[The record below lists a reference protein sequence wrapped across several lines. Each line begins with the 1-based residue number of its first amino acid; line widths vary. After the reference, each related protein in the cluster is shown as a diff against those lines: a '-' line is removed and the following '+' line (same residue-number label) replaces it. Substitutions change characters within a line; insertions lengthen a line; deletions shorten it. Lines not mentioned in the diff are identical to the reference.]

1 MDQFW
6 RALSARSLLATLAG
20 NRAFAC
26 AFRCFRLLVTF
37 SRLSPDS
44 RDMPEEISFLLLP
57 GYSAIGFMSAV
68 EPLRVANRFR
78 GELYR
83 WRILSL
89 DGAPV
94 AASNGISI
102 NADAAI
108 GDVRDLGGTDS
119 TATLFVVAGFEP
131 LACYTRELAE
141 WLKRLERAGATL
153 GGIDT
158 GSFVLAEAGLLGG
171 ADNVTVHWEA
181 LSAFRERYPSLD
193 ASQELFEIGARRITC
208 AGGTAS
214 IDMMLDL
221 IGRKHGAALASAV
234 SEQFVVSR
242 IRQRSDHQRME
253 IAARYGVHNRK
264 LIQVIGVMEQHME
277 EPLTPDRLAQEIGVT
292 RRQLERL
299 FCASLKDTPTHFYLQ
314 LRLGRAR
321 ELLQQTDMSITSIC
335 VACGFESPSHFSRTY
350 RARFGASPRSDRQ
363 ASGGLVPPN
372 ALINARVEG
381 LSQAQQ
387 Q

>member
-1 MDQFW
+1 
-6 RALSARSLLATLAG
+6 
-20 NRAFAC
+20 
-26 AFRCFRLLVTF
+26 
-37 SRLSPDS
+37 
-44 RDMPEEISFLLLP
+44 MPEDISFLLLP
-57 GYSAIGFMSAV
+57 GFSALGFMSAV

-78 GELYR
+78 GDLYR
-83 WRILSL
+83 WHILSL

-94 AASNGISI
+94 AASNGISM
-102 NADAAI
+102 NAEAAI
-108 GDVRDLGGTDS
+108 GDVK
-119 TATLFVVAGFEP
+119 AAQTLFVVAGFEP
-131 LACYTRELAE
+131 LACYTRALGDG
-141 WLKRLERAGATL
+141 LKRLDRAGATL

-158 GSFVLAEAGLLGG
+158 GSFILAEAGLFGG
-171 ADNVTVHWEA
+171 SDSLTVHWEA
-181 LSAFRERYPSLD
+181 LSAFRERYPALD

-264 LIQVIGVMEQHME
+264 LIQVISVMEQHME
-277 EPLTPDRLAQEIGVT
+277 EPLAPDRLAQEIGVT

-299 FCASLKDTPTHFYLQ
+299 FCASLKDSPTHFYLQ

-350 RARFGASPRSDRQ
+350 RARFGTSPRSDRH
-363 ASGGLVPPN
+363 ALAGGGGAPSSTAAHAP
-372 ALINARVEG
+372 APAFSE
-381 LSQAQQ
+381 S
-387 Q
+387 

>member
-1 MDQFW
+1 
-6 RALSARSLLATLAG
+6 
-20 NRAFAC
+20 
-26 AFRCFRLLVTF
+26 
-37 SRLSPDS
+37 
-44 RDMPEEISFLLLP
+44 MPEEILFLLLP

-83 WRILSL
+83 WRIVSL

-108 GDVRDLGGTDS
+108 GELDEAANLGEAGKGS
-119 TATLFVVAGFEP
+119 HGEPSGGATLFVVAGFEP
-131 LACYTRELAE
+131 LACYTRELGE
-141 WLKRLERAGATL
+141 RLKRLARAGATL

-158 GSFVLAEAGLLGG
+158 GSFVLAEAGLFGS

-350 RARFGASPRSDRQ
+350 RARFGMSPRSDRQ
-363 ASGGLVPPN
+363 PGGALVPPK
-372 ALINARVEG
+372 AQISPRAGELARA
-381 LSQAQQ
+381 SQQ
-387 Q
+387 

>member
-1 MDQFW
+1 
-6 RALSARSLLATLAG
+6 
-20 NRAFAC
+20 
-26 AFRCFRLLVTF
+26 
-37 SRLSPDS
+37 
-44 RDMPEEISFLLLP
+44 MPEDMSFLLLP
-57 GYSAIGFMSAV
+57 GFSAIGFMSAV

-78 GELYR
+78 DALYR

-108 GDVRDLGGTDS
+108 GEVGT
-119 TATLFVVAGFEP
+119 AQTLFVVAGFEP
-131 LACYTRELAE
+131 LACYSRALADS
-141 WLKRLERAGATL
+141 LKRIERAGATL

-158 GSFVLAEAGLLGG
+158 GSFVLAEAGLLNGT
-171 ADNVTVHWEA
+171 DSVTVHWEA

-221 IGRKHGAALASAV
+221 IGRKHGATLASAV

-277 EPLTPDRLAQEIGVT
+277 EPLAPDQLAQEIGVT

-314 LRLGRAR
+314 LRLARAR

-363 ASGGLVPPN
+363 PLGGRN
-372 ALINARVEG
+372 AAESPLPDAPMPVSV
-381 LSQAQQ
+381 LSES
-387 Q
+387 

>member
-1 MDQFW
+1 
-6 RALSARSLLATLAG
+6 
-20 NRAFAC
+20 
-26 AFRCFRLLVTF
+26 
-37 SRLSPDS
+37 
-44 RDMPEEISFLLLP
+44 MPEDISFLLLP
-57 GYSAIGFMSAV
+57 GFSAIGFMSAV

-78 GELYR
+78 ENLYR
-83 WRILSL
+83 WHILSV

-94 AASNGISI
+94 AASNGISL
-102 NADAAI
+102 NAEAAFDTVDHAHTVFI
-108 GDVRDLGGTDS
+108 
-119 TATLFVVAGFEP
+119 VAGFDP
-131 LACYTRELAE
+131 LACYSRALAG
-141 WLKRLERAGATL
+141 WLRRLAQAGATL

-158 GSFVLAEAGLLGG
+158 GSFVLAEAGLFG
-171 ADNVTVHWEA
+171 AADSLTVHWEA
-181 LSAFRERYPSLD
+181 LPAFRERYPALQ

-221 IGRKHGAALASAV
+221 IGRSHGAALASAV

-277 EPLTPDRLAQEIGVT
+277 EPLAPDALAQEIGVT

-299 FCASLKDTPTHFYLQ
+299 FCSSLKDTPTHFYLQ
-314 LRLGRAR
+314 LRLNRAR
-321 ELLQQTDMSITSIC
+321 ELLQQTDMTITSIC

-350 RARFGASPRSDRQ
+350 RAKFGASPRRDR
-363 ASGGLVPPN
+363 SPV
-372 ALINARVEG
+372 RVA
-381 LSQAQQ
+381 AQ
-387 Q
+387 

>member
-1 MDQFW
+1 
-6 RALSARSLLATLAG
+6 
-20 NRAFAC
+20 
-26 AFRCFRLLVTF
+26 
-37 SRLSPDS
+37 
-44 RDMPEEISFLLLP
+44 MPEDMSFLLLP
-57 GYSAIGFMSAV
+57 GFSAIGFMSAV
-68 EPLRVANRFR
+68 EPLRVANRFQ
-78 GELYR
+78 GDLYR
-83 WRILSL
+83 WRILSV
-89 DGAPV
+89 DGEPV

-102 NADAAI
+102 NADAAV
-108 GDVRDLGGTDS
+108 GDMDPPR
-119 TATLFVVAGFEP
+119 TLFVVAGFEP
-131 LACYTRELAE
+131 LACYTRALGDC
-141 WLKRLERAGATL
+141 LKRFDRAGTTL

-158 GSFVLAEAGLLGG
+158 GSFVLAEAGLLGST
-171 ADNVTVHWEA
+171 DSVTVHWEA
-181 LSAFRERYPSLD
+181 LSAFRERYASLD
-193 ASQELFEIGARRITC
+193 ASQELFEIGPRRITC

-221 IGRKHGAALASAV
+221 IGREHGATLASAV

-277 EPLTPDRLAQEIGVT
+277 EPLAPDRLAQEIGVT

-314 LRLGRAR
+314 LRLTRAR

-363 ASGGLVPPN
+363 GTGGRN
-372 ALINARVEG
+372 AAELAP
-381 LSQAQQ
+381 SQARNPAAATQLCRLAQQ
-387 Q
+387 

>member
-1 MDQFW
+1 
-6 RALSARSLLATLAG
+6 
-20 NRAFAC
+20 
-26 AFRCFRLLVTF
+26 
-37 SRLSPDS
+37 
-44 RDMPEEISFLLLP
+44 MPEDMSFLLLP
-57 GYSAIGFMSAV
+57 GFSAIGFMSAV

-78 GELYR
+78 GDLYR

-108 GDVRDLGGTDS
+108 ANVDAAQTV
-119 TATLFVVAGFEP
+119 FVVAGFEP
-131 LACYTRELAE
+131 LARYTRELGDC
-141 WLKRLERAGATL
+141 LKRLERGGATLGGATL

-158 GSFVLAEAGLLGG
+158 GSFVLAEAGLLSG
-171 ADNVTVHWEA
+171 ADSVTVHWEA
-181 LSAFRERYPSLD
+181 LSAFRERYASLN

-264 LIQVIGVMEQHME
+264 LIQVIGAMEQHME
-277 EPLTPDRLAQEIGVT
+277 EPLTPDQLADEISVT

-314 LRLGRAR
+314 LRLSRAR

-350 RARFGASPRSDRQ
+350 RARFGVSPRNDRQ
-363 ASGGLVPPN
+363 VTGGRNGGAGLPSDETAPAS
-372 ALINARVEG
+372 ALMP
-381 LSQAQQ
+381 SFQ
-387 Q
+387 

>member
-1 MDQFW
+1 
-6 RALSARSLLATLAG
+6 
-20 NRAFAC
+20 
-26 AFRCFRLLVTF
+26 
-37 SRLSPDS
+37 
-44 RDMPEEISFLLLP
+44 MPEDISFLLLP
-57 GYSAIGFMSAV
+57 GFSAIGFMSAV

-83 WRILSL
+83 WHILSA

-94 AASNGISI
+94 SASNGISL
-102 NADAAI
+102 NAEAAFA
-108 GDVRDLGGTDS
+108 DVAHVGTV
-119 TATLFVVAGFEP
+119 FVVAGFEP
-131 LACYTRELAE
+131 LACYTRALGD
-141 WLKRLERAGATL
+141 WLRRLDRAGATL

-158 GSFVLAEAGLLGG
+158 GSFILAEAGLFRE
-171 ADNVTVHWEA
+171 ADRLTLHWEA
-181 LSAFRERYPSLD
+181 LSAFSERYPALQ

-221 IGRKHGAALASAV
+221 IGRSHGDALASAV
-234 SEQFVVSR
+234 SEQFVLSR

-277 EPLTPDRLAQEIGVT
+277 EPLAPAELAQEIGVT

-299 FCASLKDTPTHFYLQ
+299 FCSALKDTPTHFYLQ
-314 LRLGRAR
+314 LRLNRAR
-321 ELLQQTDMSITSIC
+321 ELLQQTDMTITSVC

-350 RARFGASPRSDRQ
+350 RARFGASPRRDRS
-363 ASGGLVPPN
+363 ASP
-372 ALINARVEG
+372 ARSAG
-381 LSQAQQ
+381 
-387 Q
+387 

>member
-1 MDQFW
+1 
-6 RALSARSLLATLAG
+6 
-20 NRAFAC
+20 
-26 AFRCFRLLVTF
+26 
-37 SRLSPDS
+37 
-44 RDMPEEISFLLLP
+44 MPEDISFLLLP
-57 GYSAIGFMSAV
+57 GFSAIGFMSAI

-78 GELYR
+78 GDLYR
-83 WRILSL
+83 WHILSM

-94 AASNGISI
+94 AASNGISL
-102 NADAAI
+102 NAEAAFSAVDDAA
-108 GDVRDLGGTDS
+108 V
-119 TATLFVVAGFEP
+119 LFVVAGFEP
-131 LACYTRELAE
+131 LACYNPALRG
-141 WLKRLERAGATL
+141 WLRKLDRAGATL

-158 GSFVLAEAGLLGG
+158 GSFVLAEADLFDD
-171 ADNVTVHWEA
+171 ADSLTVHWEA
-181 LSAFRERYPSLD
+181 LSAFRERYPSLTT
-193 ASQELFEIGARRITC
+193 SQELFEIGERRITC

-221 IGRKHGAALASAV
+221 IGRSHGAALASAV

-277 EPLTPDRLAQEIGVT
+277 DPLAPDELAREIGVT

-299 FCASLKDTPTHFYLQ
+299 FCASLKDTPTHFYQQ
-314 LRLGRAR
+314 LRLNRAR

-350 RARFGASPRSDRQ
+350 RARFGASPRSDRSPLAG
-363 ASGGLVPPN
+363 ASGAPSP
-372 ALINARVEG
+372 
-381 LSQAQQ
+381 QA
-387 Q
+387 